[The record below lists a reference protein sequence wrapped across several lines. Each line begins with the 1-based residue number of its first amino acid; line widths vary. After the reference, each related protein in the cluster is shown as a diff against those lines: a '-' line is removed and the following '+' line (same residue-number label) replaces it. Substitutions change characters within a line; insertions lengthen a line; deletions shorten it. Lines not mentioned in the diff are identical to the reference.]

1 MQASDFDFRVWN
13 KKTKT
18 FTYAKDDSKLT
29 LGFSN
34 KDCGE
39 VELYAYYDGKP
50 MCPSDI
56 EIDLWSGFIDI
67 DGEKI
72 YERDIIDSDFSIYGL
87 VFYEKGRF
95 LVKHDLLD
103 DVESLDRVIK
113 YTTEVELAVVDNIHE
128 KKLQMMS

>member
-1 MQASDFDFRVWN
+1 
-13 KKTKT
+13 
-18 FTYAKDDSKLT
+18 
-29 LGFSN
+29 
-34 KDCGE
+34 
-39 VELYAYYDGKP
+39 
-50 MCPSDI
+50 MCPNDI

-67 DGEKI
+67 DGKKI

-128 KKLQMMS
+128 KKLQTMS